1 MNTSLRKPAKATAK
15 VKAKTKAPLRRL
27 APMVMALAA
36 TLIGAPGYAVDVPG
50 LPLQT
55 GTAYPPPNIMFIL
68 DDSGSMEYVAMPRDI
83 TSWSKLDDDITD
95 KSYINNTIYYNP
107 ETTYLPWIGADG
119 SRRTGGTSYT
129 SAYSDA
135 NLASG
140 STTDLSSNTQTYFVP
155 KSASVDLTDQANYY
169 RYQIRKVNGSV
180 RVVRSVYSTKK
191 GSEGESGA
199 GCNEKAN
206 NWQNCGFTPPM
217 GRTEAKEMEN
227 FATWYSY
234 YRTRMKV
241 AKAGA
246 SEAFSQL
253 GSNMRVGYDSIW
265 NKKSYPIPVG
275 AANKGIFEGTNR
287 STWFS
292 RMQAAEGSSTTP
304 LKGALQRTGKYFED
318 TSSTGPWAPDQ
329 ISCRQNFAILT
340 TDGYWNSDSG
350 FSSVGDVDGTDGPKI
365 TSKDGKTTY
374 QYKPASPYSDNFK
387 GSPNSQ
393 PNTLADVAMHYWN
406 RDLAPSLDNNVPT
419 SPADPA
425 FWQHM
430 VTFGVS
436 IGLKGRLDSKKDLP
450 SIINGSKN
458 WGDPTDAEDLDR
470 IDDLWHAS
478 VNGRG
483 NFVAA
488 SDPKE
493 FAQGLV
499 NALATVA
506 ARQGSASNVTANS
519 TSFQSDTRVFQ
530 ASYVAGKWIGE
541 LAAYDVSS
549 AGVADKDKNGSV
561 DILDSNWTASK
572 GIPTSK
578 RNVQTW
584 DGSTGAPFPTTA
596 QKTSL
601 DQSARALAPAT
612 ADENVAYLLGDQ
624 TREKKNGGVLRDRD
638 TVLGDIVNSS
648 PMYIKDSETIFVGA
662 NDGMLHAFDATN
674 GKERFAYVPAGISF
688 AKLATLSDPQYV
700 HDYFVDGPVV
710 VSTTKQTTGKNY
722 LVGALGRGGKG
733 VFGLDVTSPGS
744 FAKKSVLWDKT
755 GTAVPANMGH
765 VLGDPLIVKLNSGAN
780 GVIVSNGIN
789 STTGTAS
796 LFVLNIDTGAV
807 LAELDTGVT
816 GDNGLSAPRG
826 ADLDGN
832 GTVDY
837 VYAGDLK
844 GNVWKF
850 NLKDVSSK
858 SWTIDNGGK
867 PLFTAQDAGGKRQPI
882 TSGVAIARHPTTSQV
897 WVFVGTGSFM
907 TATDVGDASVQSMY
921 GLVDDGVITS
931 RDELTKRT
939 IVTVTTQDGRSVRA
953 FEQHS
958 KTMVAGKRGWY
969 IDLNNPKAGERIVS
983 NPNVRGQVLL
993 TASMI
998 PPTTDT
1004 CDAGGSGY
1012 INALDAFTGTSTEK
1026 PYFDNNRDDQFDD
1039 KDTVKDKDGNPLP
1052 IGSVDVG
1059 VGMPTLPTIID
1070 KLLVVGGSKG
1080 TLADMKVNPQGG
1092 SPRRISWRELMRD

>member
-1 MNTSLRKPAKATAK
+1 MNANTRNPVKATARM
-15 VKAKTKAPLRRL
+15 KASLRRL
-27 APMVMALAA
+27 APMTIALAA
-36 TLIGAPGYAVDVPG
+36 TLTGAPGYAVDVPG

-83 TSWSKLDDDITD
+83 GNWSDLDDDITD
-95 KSYINNTIYYNP
+95 KSYVNNTIYYNP
-107 ETTYLPWIGADG
+107 ATDYLAWVTADG
-119 SRRTGGTSYT
+119 SRMTGGKSYT
-129 SAYSDA
+129 SAYSHA
-135 NLASG
+135 SLVSG
-140 STTDLSSNTQTYFVP
+140 SIDLSGEVQTYFVP
-155 KSASVDLTDQANYY
+155 KSSSVDTANQANYY
-169 RYQIRKVNGSV
+169 RYQIRKVNGSL
-180 RVVRSVYSTKK
+180 RVVRSVYSTAK
-191 GSEGESGA
+191 GKEGVSGV
-199 GCNEKAN
+199 GCSDKAYS
-206 NWQNCGFTPPM
+206 WQNCEFSAPE
-217 GRTEAKEMEN
+217 GRTDAKEMEN
-227 FATWYSY
+227 FAIWYSY
-234 YRTRMKV
+234 HRTRMKV

-253 GSNMRVGYDSIW
+253 GANMRVGYDSIW
-265 NKKSYPIPVG
+265 NRSAYPIPVG
-275 AANKGIFEGTNR
+275 ATNKGIFEGANR
-287 STWFS
+287 STWFT
-292 RMQAAEGSSTTP
+292 RMQAANGSSTTP
-304 LKGALQRTGKYFED
+304 LKGALQRTGRYFED
-318 TSSTGPWAPDQ
+318 TSSSGPWAPDQ

-340 TDGYWNSDSG
+340 TDGYWNSNDS
-350 FSSVGDVDGTDGPKI
+350 FSSVGDIDGINGPTI

-387 GSPNSQ
+387 GSPNSR
-393 PNTLADVAMHYWN
+393 PNTLADVAMYYWN

-436 IGLKGRLDSKKDLP
+436 IGLKGRLDSKVDLP

-499 NALATVA
+499 SALATVA

-530 ASYVAGKWIGE
+530 ASYVSGKWIGE
-541 LAAYDVSS
+541 LAAYDVSA
-549 AGVADKDKNGSV
+549 AGVTKKDADGDGNP
-561 DILDSNWTASK
+561 DPFWEASK

-584 DGSTGAPFPTTA
+584 DGSAGAVFPTTG

-612 ADENVAYLLGDQ
+612 ADENVAYLVGDQ

-648 PMYIKDSETIFVGA
+648 PMYVKDSETIFVGA
-662 NDGMLHAFDATN
+662 NDGMLHAFDALT
-674 GKERFAYVPAGISF
+674 GKERFAYVPAGIDF

-722 LVGALGRGGKG
+722 LIGALGRGGKG
-733 VFGLDVTSPGS
+733 LFGLDVTSPGS

-755 GTAVPANMGH
+755 GAAAPANMGR
-765 VLGDPLIVKLNSGAN
+765 VLGEPLIVKLNGGGD

-789 STTGTAS
+789 SATGTAS

-807 LAELDTGVT
+807 LRELDTGVT

-844 GNVWKF
+844 GNMWKF
-850 NLKDVSSK
+850 NLKDASSA
-858 SWTIDNGGK
+858 SWSIDNDGN
-867 PLFTAQDAGGKRQPI
+867 PLFTAMDAGGKRQPI
-882 TSGVAIARHPTTSQV
+882 TTGVAIARNPTTSDI

-907 TATDVGDASVQSMY
+907 TSADVGDASVQSMY
-921 GLVDDGVITS
+921 GLIDDGMISS
-931 RDELTKRT
+931 RDELTKHT
-939 IVTVTTQDGRSVRA
+939 IMTVKTQDGRSVRA
-953 FEQHS
+953 FEQHA
-958 KTMVAGKRGWY
+958 KTMVAGKKGWY
-969 IDLNNPKAGERIVS
+969 IDLDNPEAGERIVS
-983 NPNVRGQVLL
+983 NPSVRGQVLL

-1026 PYFDNNRDDQFDD
+1026 PYFDNNGDGNFDD
-1039 KDTVKDKDGNPLP
+1039 KDSVKDKDGNPLP

-1092 SPRRISWRELMRD
+1092 SPRRISWRELERD